1 MRFHWV
7 IPLFLLLFVPVE
19 GSAEE
24 ASINLVNA
32 TLVIEPGDV
41 HQAVRVAGEVLSEEV
56 EKRTGR
62 KMATANRWPEGNT
75 PVVVIVRSEKR
86 DVLGH
91 SLPAPTGEAHQLTEP
106 EGFRICIQSEPQP
119 VVWIIG
125 KDPRG
130 CLFGVGWVLR
140 QMFWGKD
147 TAVIASGKDFSTSP
161 AQRIRGHQLG
171 YRATA
176 NSWDAWSVEQFDQYI
191 RELVLFGAN
200 AIENIPFQDSAPS
213 PLMKLPREEMNIR
226 MSEICAKYDID
237 HWIWTPATFS
247 LDNQQ
252 ERTEALERH
261 EGFYAKCPRLDGVF
275 FPGGDPG
282 DNPPELVLPFLKD
295 IAERLVRHH
304 SQAGVWLSMQGFDP
318 KQVDYV
324 YEFLEREK
332 PTWLRGLVAGPSSP
346 HLSETRRRL
355 PAQYQLRDYPD
366 ITHVVRCQYPVPWLD
381 PAFALTSGREAVNP
395 RPIFYS
401 QLIRYLIPFTDGF
414 ISYSDGVHDDVNK
427 AVWSQLTW
435 DPSKPVRDVLVEYSR
450 FFFGP
455 RIAEKAADGIL
466 ALENNWEGDLS
477 ENGSVD
483 TTYVYWSDLNHKL
496 PERRDNWRWLCLLL
510 RTNYDYYTRHRLLF
524 ENDLEEE
531 ANQVLAQVRKTGSS
545 EAINKTTEILAR
557 ADSKRILPEVH
568 QEIETLAELL
578 FETVGLQTSVEKYH
592 ASGAERGAVMD
603 FLDRPLNNRWWLED
617 EFKAIAAMSTEE
629 EKVLR
634 WETLAAW
641 EHPGAGSFYDDVGHP
656 GKSGHVVR
664 GEKTD
669 LDYALERFPQPTY
682 MWWDSGLSRTRLS
695 WPSYMDWPT
704 GMRYEGL
711 AVDGEYR
718 VRLTG
723 QGEAKLRID
732 GELAPFSTYSTK
744 IGEFK
749 EFPVPREALK
759 DGEILLTWD
768 KLDESHLN
776 WRKQSHLAEVWLLRG
791 DR

>member
-1 MRFHWV
+1 VRIHRV
-7 IPLFLLLFVPVE
+7 IVLFLLLFVPFCS
-19 GSAEE
+19 SAEE
-24 ASINLVNA
+24 AHFNLLKA
-32 TLVIEPGDV
+32 RLLVEPGDV
-41 HQAVRVAGEVLSEEV
+41 PRPVRVAGEILAEEV
-56 EKRTGR
+56 EKRTGM
-62 KMATANRWPEGNT
+62 KMVTSQEWPGGDT
-75 PVVVIVRSEKR
+75 PLVVITRSGTT
-86 DVLGH
+86 DVFGH
-91 SLPAPTGEAHQLTEP
+91 PLPTPTDRGPNPEVP
-106 EGFRICIQSEPQP
+106 EGFRISVQKGQQP

-140 QMFWGKD
+140 QMLWGKG
-147 TAVIASGKDFSTSP
+147 TAFIASDVDFSSSP
-161 AQRIRGHQLG
+161 VQRIRGHQLG

-237 HWIWTPATFS
+237 HWIWTPATFP
-247 LDNQQ
+247 LDDQQ

-261 EGFYAKCPRLDGVF
+261 EAFYAQCPRLDGVF

-282 DNPPELVLPFLKD
+282 DNPPQLVLPFLKD

-304 SQAGVWLSMQGFDP
+304 PQAGVWLSMQGFDP
-318 KQVDYV
+318 TQVDYV

-332 PTWLRGLVAGPSSP
+332 PAWLRGLVAGPSSP
-346 HLSETRRRL
+346 PIPETRRRL
-355 PAQYQLRDYPD
+355 PASYQLRDYPD

-395 RPIFYS
+395 RPLFYS
-401 QLIRYLIPFTDGF
+401 QLIRFLIPFTDGF

-435 DPSKPVRDVLVEYSR
+435 DPSRQVRDVLVEYSR

-466 ALENNWEGDLS
+466 ALENNWKGSLA

-483 TTYVYWSDLNHKL
+483 TNYTYWSGLNQQL
-496 PERRDNWRWLCLLL
+496 PEKRDNWRWLCLLL
-510 RTNYDYYTRHRLLF
+510 RANYDYYTRHRLLF
-524 ENDLEEE
+524 EDTLEQQ
-531 ANQVLAQVRKTGSS
+531 ANQVMALVRKTGSS
-545 EAINKTTEILAR
+545 EVINRATEILAR
-557 ADSKRILPEVH
+557 ADTECPLPEVRR
-568 QEIETLAELL
+568 EIETLADLL
-578 FETVGLQTSVEKYH
+578 FQTVGLQTSVEKYH

-603 FLDRPLNNRWWLED
+603 FLNRPLNNRWWLED
-617 EFKAIAAMSTEE
+617 EFKTITAMPTEE
-629 EKVLR
+629 EKAARLEIIAS
-634 WETLAAW
+634 WENPS
-641 EHPGAGSFYDDVGHP
+641 HGSFYDDVGHP
-656 GKSGHVVR
+656 GKSEHVIR
-664 GEKTD
+664 GENTD
-669 LDYALERFPQPTY
+669 LSYALERTPQPTY
-682 MWWDSGLSRTRLS
+682 MWWDSGLSRTRQS
-695 WPSYMDWPT
+695 WPSYMDWPV

-711 AVDGEYR
+711 SPKGEYL

-723 QGEAKLRID
+723 QGESKLRID
-732 GELAPFSTYSTK
+732 GELVPPVSYSTR

-749 EFPVPREALK
+749 EFSVPRKALE

-768 KLDESHLN
+768 KLDETHLN

-791 DR
+791 EK